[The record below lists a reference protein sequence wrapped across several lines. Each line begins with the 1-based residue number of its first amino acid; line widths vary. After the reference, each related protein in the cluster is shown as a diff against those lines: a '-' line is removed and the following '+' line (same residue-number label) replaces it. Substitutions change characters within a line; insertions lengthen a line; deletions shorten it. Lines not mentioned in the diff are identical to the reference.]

1 MLRLVWQP
9 SKDLTLYAAVC
20 PTLTNLFE
28 NLCSHMVTAVKD
40 DAELAASL
48 HLFKKGSHVLRVKRQ
63 LTDL

>member
-9 SKDLTLYAAVC
+9 SRDLTLYALVRL
-20 PTLTNLFE
+20 TLTNLLE

-48 HLFKKGSHVLRVKRQ
+48 HFFKKGSHVLCVKRQ